1 MNPEIKVLPHPDGPP
16 MPRQTHDS
24 PTEKIEVEAQAPK
37 KEPMPAEE
45 KVAGTAKPA
54 SIAEKAQQGNRQKSL
69 HDRLAAKNLSFGL
82 NDRLAY
88 VKNLFDGSTEDF
100 NRVVSQL
107 NTFSSWEEADVFMNE
122 MVKPDYD
129 WDAKPEFAERF
140 IQQVKMRFE

>member
-1 MNPEIKVLPHPDGPP
+1 MPQEISKKQAEKLIAQKVDEDPFPMNPEIKVLPHPDGPP

-69 HDRLAAKNLSFGL
+69 HG
-82 NDRLAY
+82 
-88 VKNLFDGSTEDF
+88 G
-100 NRVVSQL
+100 
-107 NTFSSWEEADVFMNE
+107 
-122 MVKPDYD
+122 
-129 WDAKPEFAERF
+129 
-140 IQQVKMRFE
+140 